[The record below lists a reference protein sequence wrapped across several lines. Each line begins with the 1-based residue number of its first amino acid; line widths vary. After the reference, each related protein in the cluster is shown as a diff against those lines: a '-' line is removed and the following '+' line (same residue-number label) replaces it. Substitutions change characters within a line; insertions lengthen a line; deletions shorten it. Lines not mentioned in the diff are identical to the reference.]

1 MKRKLASIGVKIISV
16 VLSFVILFE
25 CNAAAFT
32 GIESADF
39 STLPSFE
46 GSFNLFN
53 DNAGSF
59 DFNLEELY
67 LKGNEGNIYEAALNR
82 ETAAALRKLE
92 QGGKKAK
99 IAALNREGK
108 AKYGLLAPM
117 YVKIKS
123 YKILNALEA
132 DLGSYLAEQLSPRTV
147 MPYKKYEEL
156 YKTEVKKQA
165 KEYAKLSG
173 GKTVPPF
180 RSAEDAVINEI
191 YSIYPVKTAYADYK
205 KEAQAEISWR
215 KANIGKVQEAAY
227 KVARKYI
234 EAIGADN
241 LSVPTFSYLV
251 NLKLNG
257 KPVLTTQDR
266 LAVYNYAVTRL
277 EKQNLKALQLGITSS
292 QKDKKVAA
300 NLLQD
305 IVETMVL
312 GGYVVGKDKG
322 RYAKAVE
329 KVIYEGEDG
338 IGSANILAAGFSSL
352 LAVKDYAALK
362 RILNHYTV
370 KENSSASFGDYI
382 SLTYYSGK
390 VKTAGGRFLGRAS
403 VNTQYSTRYIYANTF
418 TDLAKL
424 LAEEGSQA
432 SLALLKEYG
441 VDKGFDKSIRP
452 FYAGALL
459 SGKSGADAKTAQ
471 RYALDLANLTLGDI
485 PATQEYDLDRALLA
499 KYSGIKNGLNS
510 GAVITKAQYQA
521 RLTRNKN
528 LRYLDRAAFSL
539 DVLLMV
545 WGTIGLAKLGGK
557 ALSLSRSTYTAIR
570 AGRIADQAKRI
581 AYIKANYAK
590 LGGYISARN
599 SMLRLGSRIK
609 AGGFRIKAL
618 FTGKPVPAAKPTPK
632 EIKLQN
638 WADRRQLARL
648 NETRVKTQ
656 AKVASSSK
664 PTPRMQ
670 AKADLA
676 AAQYEAKKAQI
687 DLLTK
692 ARLYGASADAKNASY
707 LAKVKEYNAA
717 AELYNSKLALLSKYR
732 AEGAAASVIEALE
745 AEVNALAETLK
756 TKPSLPVFTAGET
769 SLLEANTLFK
779 SSVSSLRQAQSA
791 YKATGWWSRNILQP
805 WKNLGSSGDG
815 TLGLWRLETE
825 PGITIAE
832 ALGDTRPYNP
842 DYTSGLR
849 LFSGNP
855 DYVSPASKFYTF
867 LENHHL
873 TPVSKTLKF
882 INNRATILGTSLLLN
897 YNVATVTPEALNA
910 GRFLTTGTEL
920 VVNTGNGAKLAGAL
934 DFGKAASIPLK
945 PVTSNLTPVSVI
957 DPKIFQFYQGV
968 PLPGGNLI
976 NSLSLKGFL
985 GNVYKTG
992 FAAGAGV
999 AFPLMLGKDLY
1010 KILDNRIMGVAP
1022 IQARRSAN
1030 LYNLGGA
1037 DFYPYGV
1044 EGQNFLN
1051 QKAAQNGGFALF
1063 TPKEWSDFT
1072 AKFGGNNYVYEV
1084 PGVPNFSSSGRA
1096 YRMPS
1101 AAFSLPKSKIY
1112 FDENGNIASEDEVLA
1127 ASAMLPYA
1135 EDMQGRSFTMSVAT
1149 NEGGQVL
1156 PVKLTFSKD
1165 FDAKGYTNVVFLNN
1179 VAELREYGKKPRV
1192 MSNFYLRLKT
1202 EHKSLLKFAN
1212 RLKALGE
1219 SITLKI
1225 WQYGIEPDKTATVPL
1240 YYGDGAE
1247 ELPIKVITDA
1257 RFVQDGRKLV
1267 LTPSG
1272 AIGVLSPKGG
1282 MPDIITSSVVV
1293 RIPKNQRGVLLKM
1306 LASSEDVM
1314 PIEVMPSYDKATV
1327 IIKQGFYINPSLGKT
1342 LGPVLPESLGVSEA
1356 FATNLMYIVN
1366 YLPGI
1371 LSPLLNP
1378 LVKKY
1383 GEVAMFKAS
1392 ISISMLAAILP
1403 SVFGFY
1409 GYSSTMEPTMLRTI
1423 SLTLALFALAFSI
1436 NIRNVI
1442 GNSLI
1447 NMNRGGMP
1455 ISKDKKKD
1463 DKNLTEAV
1471 KITTDVLADKFKKLF
1486 SSGSDFSMQDILYY
1500 NRSFINKNLGTMA
1513 FLIAPSVL
1521 NYAGKPF
1528 GFDFNFGWDV
1538 SLPLYAAY
1546 SAYAGYKVHKTN
1558 LRDNI
1563 IIDHIK
1569 NDVYQMED
1577 ISAEGQAAKAADDA
1591 KDKKLWDDVKEVF
1604 NIMLHK
1610 EGVMGIVAGMSLATA
1625 HELSVSS
1632 AFSST
1637 LYQIVP
1643 DGDMAT
1649 IMVIGVL
1656 YGSLM
1661 LGRLLGNITTTRMSS
1676 GTSYFVYSL
1685 LSGLGTAGIMGGIM
1699 ADSPS
1704 TIIAG
1709 GVIASIGI
1717 GNYFSQMFAYI
1728 IRKHPELQSQI
1739 SQALSF
1745 TMPLA
1750 VALSMPI
1757 TYLNDWSGLP
1767 YARVMASLAMLVASM
1782 VCTKG
1787 MLDNSTLYKY
1797 IVQEFK
1803 EASDYV
1809 VGLYKG
1815 KGKLKDGESGG
1826 AQKPSSPEG
1835 NDQAK

>member
-1 MKRKLASIGVKIISV
+1 MKRKSSSIGVKIISA

-39 STLPSFE
+39 SALPSFE
-46 GSFNLFN
+46 SSFNLFN
-53 DNAGSF
+53 AEEGA
-59 DFNLEELY
+59 FNSALEELY
-67 LKGNEGNIYEAALNR
+67 LKGNEGNIYEAALNG
-82 ETAAALRKLE
+82 ETSAALRRLE
-92 QGGKKAK
+92 SGGHKNKV
-99 IAALNREGK
+99 AALSREAKG
-108 AKYGLLAPM
+108 KYGLLAPM
-117 YVKIKS
+117 YVKIKG
-123 YKILNALEA
+123 YKSINALEA
-132 DLGSYLAEQLSPRTV
+132 DLGAYLAAQLSPRTV
-147 MPYKKYEEL
+147 MPYKEYEKL
-156 YKTEVKKQA
+156 YKAEVLKAA

-180 RSAEDAVINEI
+180 HTPEDAVISEI
-191 YSIYPVKTAYADYK
+191 YSIYPLKNAYADYK
-205 KEAQAEISWR
+205 KDASGEIAWR
-215 KANIGKVQEAAY
+215 KANAKKVNDAAY
-227 KVARKYI
+227 NVARKYI
-234 EAIGADN
+234 EAIGAAN
-241 LSVPTFSYLV
+241 LSVPMFSYLV

-257 KPVLTTQDR
+257 RPVLTTQDR
-266 LAVYNYAVTRL
+266 LAAYNYAVTRL
-277 EKQNLKALQLGITSS
+277 EKQNLNALQLSLTSGKS
-292 QKDKKVAA
+292 DKKVAA

-305 IVETMVL
+305 IIDAMVL
-312 GGYVVGKDKG
+312 GGYVVDKDNG

-329 KVIYEGEDG
+329 RVIYSGENG
-338 IGSANILAAGFSSL
+338 MGSANILAAGFSAL
-352 LAVKDYAALK
+352 LAVKDYAALR
-362 RILNHYTV
+362 RILNRYTV
-370 KENSSASFGDYI
+370 KENSSASFGEYI
-382 SLTYYSGK
+382 SLTYYAGK
-390 VKTAGGRFLGRAS
+390 AKTAGGRFLGRAS
-403 VNTQYSTRYIYANTF
+403 VNTQYSTKYIYANTF
-418 TDLAKL
+418 MDLAKL
-424 LAEEGSQA
+424 LAEDGSQS

-441 VDKGFDKSIRP
+441 VGKGFEGIRP
-452 FYAGALL
+452 FLAGALL
-459 SGKSGADAKTAQ
+459 SGKSGADAATAQ
-471 RYALDLANLTLGDI
+471 SYALKLANLTLGDI
-485 PATQEYDLDRALLA
+485 PATQEYDLDRALLT
-499 KYSGIKNGLNS
+499 KYPGIKNGLNS
-510 GAVITKAQYQA
+510 GAVITKAQYEA

-528 LRYLDRAAFSL
+528 LRYLDRAALSL
-539 DVLLMV
+539 DILIMV

-570 AGRIADQAKRI
+570 AGRIADNAKRI

-609 AGGFRIKAL
+609 LGGLRIKAL
-618 FTGKPVPAAKPTPK
+618 FAGKPAPAAKPAPRD
-632 EIKLQN
+632 IKLQN
-638 WADRRQLARL
+638 WADQRQLDKL
-648 NETRVKTQ
+648 YKTRKKAVMT
-656 AKVASSSK
+656 VRTSSN
-664 PTPRMQ
+664 PTPRQ
-670 AKADLA
+670 TARADLA
-676 AAQYEAKKAQI
+676 TAQYKAKKAQI
-687 DLLTK
+687 DLLK
-692 ARLYGASADAKNASY
+692 KIRLYGAGAEAKNASY

-717 AELYNSKLALLSKYR
+717 AELYNSKLALLSRYQ
-732 AEGAAASVIEALE
+732 AEGASASVIEALQ
-745 AEVNALAETLK
+745 AEIDALAPIVK
-756 TKPSLPVFTAGET
+756 TPPALPVFTAGET
-769 SLLEANTLFK
+769 SLLEANTLFN
-779 SSVSSLRQAQSA
+779 SSLSSLRRAQSA
-791 YKATGWWSRNILQP
+791 YKATGWWNRHILQP
-805 WKNLGSSGDG
+805 WKNLSSSGDG
-815 TLGLWRLETE
+815 TLGLWRLETD

-832 ALGDTRPYNP
+832 ALGDTRVYNP
-842 DYTSGLR
+842 DYTSGFK
-849 LFSGNP
+849 LFSNNP
-855 DYVSPASKFYTF
+855 DYVSPVSKFYTF
-867 LENHHL
+867 LENHRL

-882 INNRATILGTSLLLN
+882 INNRATILGTSLLFN
-897 YNVATVTPEALNA
+897 YNVATVTTEALNA
-910 GRFLTTGTEL
+910 GRFLTAGTEL
-920 VVNTGNGAKLAGAL
+920 VVNTGNGAKLAGAI
-934 DFGKAASIPLK
+934 DFGRSAGLPLRPFASSGLK
-945 PVTSNLTPVSVI
+945 PVSVI
-957 DPKIFQFYQGV
+957 DPKILQFYGTV
-968 PLPGGNLI
+968 PLPGGDLI
-976 NSLSLKGFL
+976 NSLSVKGL
-985 GNVYKTG
+985 IGNVYKTG
-992 FAAGAGV
+992 FAVGAGV
-999 AFPLMLGKDLY
+999 AFPLMLGRDLY
-1010 KILDNRIMGVAP
+1010 KILDNKIMGAAP
-1022 IQARRSAN
+1022 VQTRRYVTP
-1030 LYNLGGA
+1030 YNLDNIGDFTLYGA
-1037 DFYPYGV
+1037 A
-1044 EGQNFLN
+1044 GQSFLA
-1051 QKAAQNGGFALF
+1051 QKGAQNGGFALF
-1063 TPKEWSDFT
+1063 TPSEWNDFK
-1072 AKFGGNNYVYEV
+1072 AKFGNNYVYEI
-1084 PGVPNFSSSGRA
+1084 PGIPHFYSGFRTYKNPSYLTPSRAEFS
-1096 YRMPS
+1096 
-1101 AAFSLPKSKIY
+1101 
-1112 FDENGNIASEDEVLA
+1112 FDENGNVALEDEVLA

-1135 EDMQGRSFTMSVAT
+1135 EDMQDRSFTMSVVT
-1149 NEGGQVL
+1149 PEGGEVL

-1165 FDAKGYTNVVFLNN
+1165 FDAKGYTNVVFFNN

-1192 MSNFYLRLKT
+1192 MSNFYLRLRT

-1212 RLKALGE
+1212 QLKALGE

-1257 RFVQDGRKLV
+1257 RFVQNGRKLV

-1293 RIPKNQRGVLLKM
+1293 RIPKNQRDVLLKV
-1306 LASSEDVM
+1306 LTSSKDVM

-1383 GEVAMFKAS
+1383 GEVAMFKVS
-1392 ISISMLAAILP
+1392 IGISMLAAILP

-1409 GYSSTMEPTMLRTI
+1409 GYASTMEPTMLRTV
-1423 SLTLALFALAFSI
+1423 SLGLALFALAFSI

-1455 ISKDKKKD
+1455 ISKDKKAE
-1463 DKNLTEAV
+1463 DKNLAESV
-1471 KITTDVLADKFKKLF
+1471 KITTDILAEKFKNLF
-1486 SSGSDFSMQDILYY
+1486 SSATDFSMQDILYY

-1569 NDVYQMED
+1569 NNVYQMED
-1577 ISAEGQAAKAADDA
+1577 ISAEDPAVKTAAEA
-1591 KDKKLWDDVKEVF
+1591 KEKKLWNDIKEVF
-1604 NIMLHK
+1604 NVMLHK

-1685 LSGLGTAGIMGGIM
+1685 LSGLGTAGIMGGII
-1699 ADSPS
+1699 ADSPEAIVS
-1704 TIIAG
+1704 G

-1750 VALSMPI
+1750 VGLSMPI
-1757 TYLNDWSGLP
+1757 TYLNEWTGLP
-1767 YARVMASLAMLVASM
+1767 YARVMASLAMLAASM

-1797 IVQEFK
+1797 VVQEFK

-1809 VGLYKG
+1809 VGLYKDKI
-1815 KGKLKDGESGG
+1815 KGGNKGG
-1826 AQKPSSPEG
+1826 QNPSSSEGETPE
-1835 NDQAK
+1835 K

>member
-1 MKRKLASIGVKIISV
+1 MKRKLSSIGVKIISA

-32 GIESADF
+32 GISGADF
-39 STLPSFE
+39 SALPSFE

-53 DNAGSF
+53 AEEGAFSSA
-59 DFNLEELY
+59 LEDLY
-67 LKGNEGNIYEAALNR
+67 LKGNEGNIYEAALNG
-82 ETAAALRKLE
+82 ETSAALRKLAN
-92 QGGKKAK
+92 GGHKSKV
-99 IAALNREGK
+99 AALSREGK
-108 AKYGLLAPM
+108 EKYGLLAPM
-117 YVKIKS
+117 YVKIKG
-123 YKILNALEA
+123 YKSTNALEA
-132 DLGSYLAEQLSPRTV
+132 DLGAYLAAQLSPRTV
-147 MPYKKYEEL
+147 MPYKEYEKL
-156 YKTEVKKQA
+156 YNAEVKKAA

-173 GKTVPPF
+173 GKTVAPF
-180 RSAEDAVINEI
+180 RTPQDAVISEI
-191 YSIYPVKTAYADYK
+191 HSIYPLKNAYADYK
-205 KEAQAEISWR
+205 KDAAGEIAWR
-215 KANIGKVQEAAY
+215 KANSQKVNDAAY
-227 KVARKYI
+227 KVARTYI
-234 EAIGADN
+234 EAIGAAN

-277 EKQNLKALQLGITSS
+277 EKQNLNALQLGLTSGKS
-292 QKDKKVAA
+292 DKKVAA

-305 IVETMVL
+305 IIDAMVL
-312 GGYVVGKDKG
+312 GGYVVGKDNG
-322 RYAKAVE
+322 RYSKAVE
-329 KVIYEGEDG
+329 RVIYAGENG

-362 RILNHYTV
+362 RILNRYTV
-370 KENSSASFGDYI
+370 KENSSASFGEYI
-382 SLTYYSGK
+382 SLTYYAGK
-390 VKTAGGRFLGRAS
+390 AKTAGGRFLGRAS

-418 TDLAKL
+418 MDLSKL
-424 LAEEGSQA
+424 LAEDGSQA

-441 VDKGFDKSIRP
+441 VNKGFEGIRP
-452 FYAGALL
+452 FLAGALL
-459 SGKSGADAKTAQ
+459 SGKSGADAATAQ
-471 RYALDLANLTLGDI
+471 SYALKLANLTLGDI

-499 KYSGIKNGLNS
+499 KYPGIKNSLNS
-510 GAVITKAQYQA
+510 GAVISKAQYNA

-539 DVLLMV
+539 DILLMV
-545 WGTIGLAKLGGK
+545 WGTVGLAKLGGK

-570 AGRIADQAKRI
+570 AGRIADNAKRI

-609 AGGFRIKAL
+609 SGGLRIKAL
-618 FTGKPVPAAKPTPK
+618 FTGKPAPAAKPTPRD
-632 EIKLQN
+632 IKLQN

-648 NETRVKTQ
+648 NETRVRTQ
-656 AKVASSSK
+656 AKVQNSSK
-664 PTPRMQ
+664 PTPRQ
-670 AKADLA
+670 KARADLA
-676 AAQYEAKKAQI
+676 AAQYEAKKAQM
-687 DLLTK
+687 DLVTK
-692 ARLYGASADAKNASY
+692 ARLYGAGAEAKNASY
-707 LAKVKEYNAA
+707 LAKVKEYNTA
-717 AELYNSKLALLSKYR
+717 AELYNSKLALLSRYQS
-732 AEGAAASVIEALE
+732 EGASASVIEALQ

-756 TKPSLPVFTAGET
+756 TPPALPAFTAGET
-769 SLLEANTLFK
+769 SLLEANTLFN

-791 YKATGWWSRNILQP
+791 YKATGWWNRNILQP

-825 PGITIAE
+825 SGITIAE

-849 LFSGNP
+849 LFSNNP
-855 DYVSPASKFYTF
+855 DYVSPVSKFYTF
-867 LENHHL
+867 LENHRL

-920 VVNTGNGAKLAGAL
+920 VVNTGNGAKLAGAV
-934 DFGKAASIPLK
+934 DFGRSASLPLRPFASSGLK
-945 PVTSNLTPVSVI
+945 PVSVI
-957 DPKIFQFYQGV
+957 DPKIFQFYGTV
-968 PLPGGNLI
+968 PLPGGDLVSNL
-976 NSLSLKGFL
+976 SVKGLLS
-985 GNVYKTG
+985 NVYKTG

-1010 KILDNRIMGVAP
+1010 KILDNKIMGVAP
-1022 IQARRSAN
+1022 VQTRRYASP
-1030 LYNLGGA
+1030 YNLGAFNLYGA
-1037 DFYPYGV
+1037 D
-1044 EGQNFLN
+1044 GQSFLA
-1051 QKAAQNGGFALF
+1051 QKGAQNGGFALF
-1063 TPKEWSDFT
+1063 TPAEWSDFK
-1072 AKFGGNNYVYEV
+1072 AKFGNNYVYEI
-1084 PGVPNFSSSGRA
+1084 PAEPHFYSGVRSYKTPLSSLALSRTGL
-1096 YRMPS
+1096 S
-1101 AAFSLPKSKIY
+1101 
-1112 FDENGNIASEDEVLA
+1112 FDENGNVASEEEVLA
-1127 ASAMLPYA
+1127 ASALLPYA
-1135 EDMQGRSFTMSVAT
+1135 EDMQDRSFTMSAAT
-1149 NEGGQVL
+1149 TEGGEVL

-1165 FDAKGYTNVVFLNN
+1165 FDAKGYTNVVFFNN

-1212 RLKALGE
+1212 QLKALGE

-1293 RIPKNQRGVLLKM
+1293 RIPKNQRGVLLKV
-1306 LASSEDVM
+1306 LASSKDVM

-1378 LVKKY
+1378 LIKKY
-1383 GEVAMFKAS
+1383 GEVAMFKVS
-1392 ISISMLAAILP
+1392 IGISMLAAILP

-1409 GYSSTMEPTMLRTI
+1409 GYASTMEPTMLRTV
-1423 SLTLALFALAFSI
+1423 SLGLALFALAFSI

-1447 NMNRGGMP
+1447 NMNRGSMP
-1455 ISKDKKKD
+1455 IAKDKKKD
-1463 DKNLTEAV
+1463 DKQLAESV
-1471 KITTDVLADKFKKLF
+1471 KITTDILAEKFKNLF

-1569 NDVYQMED
+1569 NDIYQMED
-1577 ISAEGQAAKAADDA
+1577 ISAEGAGAKTSAEA
-1591 KDKKLWDDVKEVF
+1591 KEKNLWNDIKEVF

-1610 EGVMGIVAGMSLATA
+1610 EGVMGIVSGMSLATA

-1750 VALSMPI
+1750 VGLSMPI
-1757 TYLNDWSGLP
+1757 TYLNDWTGLP

-1797 IVQEFK
+1797 VVQEFK

-1809 VGLYKG
+1809 VGLYKDKI
-1815 KGKLKDGESGG
+1815 KGGDKDGG
-1826 AQKPSSPEG
+1826 QKPSSSEG
-1835 NDQAK
+1835 ENPAK